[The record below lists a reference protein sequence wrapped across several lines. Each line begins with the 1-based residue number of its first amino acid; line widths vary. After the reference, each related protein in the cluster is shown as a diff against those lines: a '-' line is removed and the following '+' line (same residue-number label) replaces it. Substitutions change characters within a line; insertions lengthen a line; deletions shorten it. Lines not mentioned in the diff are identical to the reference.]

1 MFQALEHHCSKYNH
15 IQWGVI
21 LHQNS
26 SMKYF
31 KLSLLLFVLEN
42 SKGQSALLDPKL
54 FVFVLIAGRF
64 R

>member
-1 MFQALEHHCSKYNH
+1 MFQALENHCSKYGT
-15 IQWGVI
+15 QWGII

-31 KLSLLLFVLEN
+31 KLSLLLFALEN
-42 SKGQSALLDPKL
+42 SKGQSALLDPKR
-54 FVFVLIAGRF
+54 FAFVLIAGRF